1 MSGDERRQ
9 YDRKRLGEK
18 IRMESLVA
26 EIMSDIR
33 LKKPTGEIL
42 MNALALDISEQ
53 GVGISMAEPLYAAQ
67 ELITVVTID
76 INGSPAASADIAGL
90 VRWVKVDD
98 DGTFAAGI
106 KFKRKIDSIDFPV
119 LMKCLRLA
127 NLAA

>member
-9 YDRKRLGEK
+9 FERKRLGER
-18 IRMESLVA
+18 IMMENLVA
-26 EIMSDIR
+26 EIMSDIG
-33 LKKPTGEIL
+33 LKKLSGETL
-42 MNALALDISEQ
+42 MKAIALDISEQ
-53 GVGISMAEPLYAAQ
+53 GVGISMVEPLHAAQ

-98 DGTFAAGI
+98 DGNFAAGI
-106 KFKRKIDSIDFPV
+106 RFKKKIDSVDFPV

-127 NLAA
+127 NLAT